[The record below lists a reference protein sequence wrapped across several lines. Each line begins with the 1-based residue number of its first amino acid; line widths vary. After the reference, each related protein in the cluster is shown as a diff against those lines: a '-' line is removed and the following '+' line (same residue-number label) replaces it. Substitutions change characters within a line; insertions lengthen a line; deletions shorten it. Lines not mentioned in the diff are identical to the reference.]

1 MNLYGLVDCNN
12 FFVSCERVFDPR
24 LEGKP
29 VVVLSGNDGCVIARS
44 NEAKRLGIPMGCPTF
59 KIGEYTDPSKV
70 VKLSARHIIYRDISD
85 RIMTFMRSEA
95 EAVQVYSVDE
105 AFFRMPYGDG
115 DNRDRAFAE
124 ELVRKIQQGIGVP
137 VSIGIAPTKTL
148 AKIAAEMAKKN
159 PANTTRVEVL
169 IDPDQR
175 RQVLETTPVGD
186 VWGIGRRLSESLLS
200 RGVSTAW
207 QLAQLPASL
216 VRSLYNVNVERTARE
231 LRGEDCVEIHTVNE
245 TRKSIMHSR
254 TFAHVIDSRSELNDA
269 IVSFAEACAFQLRKE
284 HSVAQEVAVYLRGD
298 RFREDLPF
306 YSNSATVRLPEPTA
320 STMTIVNAAVKAFN
334 EIYRQGYY
342 YRKAGVLLQRIA
354 SDRNRQLSLF
364 DTGDNE
370 KQKQLMKAVD
380 RINTSFGKKA
390 IKLAPQVDK
399 GEWEPKQD
407 YLAEDKSDIR
417 IYSGMIEPIK
427 GRIRKIDIDL

>member
-1 MNLYGLVDCNN
+1 MKLYGLVDCNN

-59 KIGEYTDPSKV
+59 KIKEYTDPSVV
-70 VKLSARHIIYRDISD
+70 VKLSARHVIYRDISE
-85 RIMTFMRSEA
+85 RIMTLMRSEA

-115 DNRDRAFAE
+115 DKRDRAFAE
-124 ELVRKIQQGIGVP
+124 ELVVKIQQGIGVP

-148 AKIAAEMAKKN
+148 AKIAAERAKKN
-159 PANTTRVEVL
+159 PSNTTRVEVL
-169 IDPDQR
+169 IDSDQC

-186 VWGIGRRLSESLLS
+186 VWGVGRRLNEALTS
-200 RGVSTAW
+200 RGVTTAW
-207 QLAQLPASL
+207 QLSQLPPSL
-216 VRSLYNVNVERTARE
+216 VRSLFNVNVERTARE
-231 LRGEDCVEIHTVNE
+231 LRGEDCVEIRSVNE

-254 TFAHVIDSRSELNDA
+254 TFAHVINSRSELNDA
-269 IVSFAEACAFQLRKE
+269 VVSFAEACAFQLRKE
-284 HSVAQEVAVYLRGD
+284 YSVASEVVVFLRGD
-298 RFREDLPF
+298 RFRDDLPY
-306 YSNSATVRLPEPTA
+306 YSNSAVAPLPDSTS
-320 STMTIVNAAVKAFN
+320 STMTIVNAAVAAFN
-334 EIYRQGYY
+334 AVFRQGYF
-342 YRKAGVLLQRIA
+342 YRRAGVLLQKI
-354 SDRNRQLSLF
+354 SSENNRQLSLF
-364 DTGDNE
+364 DTGEND

-390 IKLAPQVDK
+390 IKLAPQVAK

-407 YLAEDKSDIR
+407 YLAGQDSDLR
-417 IYSGMIEPIK
+417 IYSGMIQPLAGPIK
-427 GRIRKIDIDL
+427 KIDIDL